1 MTTYEKL
8 QMLCENRGIR
18 LSTLSEE
25 TGVRSSV
32 FTELKMGR
40 TKKLSS
46 ATLEKLAAYF
56 QVPPGYLMDDPAA
69 ADAIQ
74 EEIFRK
80 RMALFDLSEKAGAAE
95 LDTVYKLMQYLV
107 GEDQG
112 E

>member
-1 MTTYEKL
+1 MTTYEKIQL
-8 QMLCENRGIR
+8 LCERRGIR
-18 LSTLSEE
+18 PGTLAEE

-40 TKKLSS
+40 TKKLSA

-56 QVPPGYLMDDPAA
+56 NVPAGYLMDDPAA
-69 ADAIQ
+69 ADELQ

-107 GEDQG
+107 GEDA

>member
-1 MTTYEKL
+1 
-8 QMLCENRGIR
+8 
-18 LSTLSEE
+18 
-25 TGVRSSV
+25 
-32 FTELKMGR
+32 
-40 TKKLSS
+40 
-46 ATLEKLAAYF
+46 
-56 QVPPGYLMDDPAA
+56 MDDPAA
-69 ADAIQ
+69 ADAMQ

>member
-1 MTTYEKL
+1 MTTYEKI
-8 QMLCENRGIR
+8 QMLCDRRGIH

-25 TGVRSSV
+25 TGVSSSV

-40 TKKLSS
+40 TKKLSA
-46 ATLEKLAAYF
+46 ATLEKLAAFF

-69 ADAIQ
+69 ADEVQ

-80 RMALFDLSEKAGAAE
+80 RMALFDLSEKASAAE
-95 LDTVYKLMQYLV
+95 LDTVFKLMQYLV
-107 GEDQG
+107 GE

>member
-1 MTTYEKL
+1 MTTYEKIQL
-8 QMLCENRGIR
+8 LCDRRGIR
-18 LSTLSEE
+18 LSTLSEA

-40 TKKLSS
+40 TKKLSA
-46 ATLEKLAAYF
+46 ATLEKLAAFF

-69 ADAIQ
+69 ADEVQ

-95 LDTVYKLMQYLV
+95 LDTVFKLMQYLV
-107 GEDQG
+107 GE

>member
-1 MTTYEKL
+1 MTTYEKI
-8 QMLCENRGIR
+8 QMLCDRRGIR
-18 LSTLSEE
+18 LSALSEE
-25 TGVRSSV
+25 TGVSSSV

-40 TKKLSS
+40 TKKLSA
-46 ATLEKLAAYF
+46 ATLEKLAAFF

-69 ADAIQ
+69 ADEVQ

-95 LDTVYKLMQYLV
+95 LDTVFKLMQYLV
-107 GEDQG
+107 GE

>member
-1 MTTYEKL
+1 MTTYEKI
-8 QMLCENRGIR
+8 QMLCDRRGIR

-32 FTELKMGR
+32 FTALKMGR
-40 TKKLSS
+40 TTKLSA
-46 ATLEKLAAYF
+46 ATLEKLAAFF

-69 ADAIQ
+69 ADEVQ

-80 RMALFDLSEKAGAAE
+80 RMALFDVSEKASAAE
-95 LDTVYKLMQYLV
+95 LDTVFKLMQYLV
-107 GEDQG
+107 GE

>member
-1 MTTYEKL
+1 MTTYEKI
-8 QMLCENRGIR
+8 QMLCDRRGIR

-40 TKKLSS
+40 TKKLSA
-46 ATLEKLAAYF
+46 ATLEKLAAFF

-69 ADAIQ
+69 ADEVQ

-80 RMALFDLSEKAGAAE
+80 RMALFDLSEKASAAE
-95 LDTVYKLMQYLV
+95 LDTVFKLMQYLV
-107 GEDQG
+107 GE